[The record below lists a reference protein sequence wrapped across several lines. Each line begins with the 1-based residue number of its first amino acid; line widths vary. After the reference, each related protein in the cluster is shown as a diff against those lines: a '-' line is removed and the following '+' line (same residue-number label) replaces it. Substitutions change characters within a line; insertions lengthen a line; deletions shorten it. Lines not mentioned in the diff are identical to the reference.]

1 MTAGDAGHDDASRVD
16 RNRVRRQRR
25 GHRRQGHRQKTGE
38 RRLQVIEGKRLPR
51 HPMHIEA
58 VKIAK
63 LHGLVEHRFAVG
75 GDEDDIG
82 GALPIG
88 EELQKL
94 HAVMIGKGEIENDAV
109 GVGFRIPGHG
119 SSTRIA
125 AKIILR
131 QARAYR
137 RQAKSNY
144 EFSAMQATYGVNHIS
159 SL

>member
-1 MTAGDAGHDDASRVD
+1 MARAKGAGS
-16 RNRVRRQRR
+16 
-25 GHRRQGHRQKTGE
+25 GE
-38 RRLQVIEGKRLPR
+38 RRPQVIEGEGLWQ
-51 HPMHIEA
+51 HPAHIEA
-58 VKIAK
+58 VKVAQ
-63 LHGLVEHRFAVG
+63 LHGLGEDQFAMG

-109 GVGFRIPGHG
+109 GVGRRIPVPLFPG
-119 SSTRIA
+119 TIA

-137 RQAKSNY
+137 RHAKSNY
-144 EFSAMQATYGVNHIS
+144 EFSAMHATYGVNRIS